1 MSQASATLVDW
12 LRAQKR
18 FGRALDYGCGKLR
31 YSGFLAENSKSLTV
45 VDSRFQLEREQ
56 IIAGKSTTIR
66 RYVRQTWRRTN
77 VLEIS
82 EFLRC
87 RSSYNFILCANVL
100 SAIPS
105 RSVRSQVLKSIRA
118 RLATNGRA
126 LFVVQFRNT
135 SYRDLRKRR
144 EARRYLDGYLLRTWK
159 GTFYYGLIPPTKL
172 KRILT
177 TAGFKVEESWIEG
190 ESAFVL
196 THK

>member
-1 MSQASATLVDW
+1 VRYKVGKDEITTENAAKPMSQASAPLVNW
-12 LRAQKR
+12 LKAQKR

-31 YSGFLAENSKSLTV
+31 YTGILAENSKWLTV

-82 EFLRC
+82 EFSRR

-100 SAIPS
+100 SAIPL

-118 RLATNGRA
+118 RLASNG
-126 LFVVQFRNT
+126 
-135 SYRDLRKRR
+135 
-144 EARRYLDGYLLRTWK
+144 K
-159 GTFYYGLIPPTKL
+159 GFICRPISKYVLWG
-172 KRILT
+172 
-177 TAGFKVEESWIEG
+177 VEKTPWS
-190 ESAFVL
+190 
-196 THK
+196 